1 MKTRVIPAIIAVLGV
16 YIASNTYIAVKL
28 WRWLEI
34 GSRTAAWAWSIGF
47 TLLAGGFFIG
57 MMKFLPA
64 ALNHALTV
72 MGGYYMAAYTL
83 LLVAVPLTS
92 LIVRDRGGRMTALI
106 LIAVA
111 IAYTAYGAW
120 NAHHVRLEEYKVK
133 GKDMPA
139 MTIAMVSDMHLG
151 EQIGADE
158 AERIVSRINEC
169 DADIVFMVGDVFDSG
184 PSRVRDIGRVGEL
197 ISSIK
202 SRKGVYAVI
211 GNHDGGFRGEET
223 LAEEYLES
231 WGVSV
236 LRDEVANVDNID
248 IIGRRDSIEQRKDI
262 TQLMEQT
269 NEGSCTIV
277 LDHQPGD
284 LETICRAGAD
294 MVLCGHTHRG
304 QIFPGCLVTDAMFK
318 VDYGMDE
325 DNGCTMIVS
334 SGAGTWGPRVRTGS
348 QSEVVKIIIE

>member
-1 MKTRVIPAIIAVLGV
+1 MIPAIIAVLGV
-16 YIASNTYIAVKL
+16 YIASNTYIAIKL

-34 GSRTAAWAWSIGF
+34 GSRAAAWAWSIGF
-47 TLLAGGFFIG
+47 ALLAGGFFIG
-57 MMKFLPA
+57 MTKFLPA
-64 ALNHALTV
+64 ALNHVLTV
-72 MGGYYMAAYTL
+72 LGGYYMAAYVF
-83 LLVAVPLTS
+83 LVAAIPVTS
-92 LIVRDRGGRMTALI
+92 LIVRGRGGRATALI
-106 LIAVA
+106 LIAA
-111 IAYTAYGAW
+111 ALAYTLYGAW
-120 NAHHVRLEEYKVK
+120 NARHVRLEEYRVK
-133 GKDMPA
+133 GKDMPP
-139 MTIAMVSDMHLG
+139 MTIAMVSDIHLG

-158 AERIVSRINEC
+158 VERIVGRINEC

-184 PSRVRDIGRVGEL
+184 PSRLRDIGRVGEL

-211 GNHDGGFRGEET
+211 GNHDGGFRGEED

-231 WGVSV
+231 WGVTV

-248 IIGRRDSIEQRKDI
+248 IIGRRDRMEQRLDI
-262 TQLMEQT
+262 AQLMEQT
-269 NEGSCTIV
+269 NKGNHTIV

-284 LETICRAGAD
+284 LEAICRAGAD

>member
-1 MKTRVIPAIIAVLGV
+1 MIPAIIAVLGV

-47 TLLAGGFFIG
+47 ALLAGGFFIG
-57 MMKFLPA
+57 MTKFLPA

-72 MGGYYMAAYTL
+72 IGGYYMAAYTL

-106 LIAVA
+106 LIAAA

-120 NAHHVRLEEYKVK
+120 NAHHVRLEEYRVK
-133 GKDMPA
+133 GKDIPA
-139 MTIAMVSDMHLG
+139 MTIAMVSDIHLG

-158 AERIVSRINEC
+158 VERVVSRINEC

-211 GNHDGGFRGEET
+211 GNHDGGFRGEEA

-231 WGVSV
+231 WGVTV
-236 LRDEVANVDNID
+236 LRDDVANVDYIH

-262 TQLMEQT
+262 TQLMELT

-277 LDHQPGD
+277 LDHQPAD
-284 LETICRAGAD
+284 LEAICRAGAD

-304 QIFPGCLVTDAMFK
+304 QIFPGCLITDAMFK